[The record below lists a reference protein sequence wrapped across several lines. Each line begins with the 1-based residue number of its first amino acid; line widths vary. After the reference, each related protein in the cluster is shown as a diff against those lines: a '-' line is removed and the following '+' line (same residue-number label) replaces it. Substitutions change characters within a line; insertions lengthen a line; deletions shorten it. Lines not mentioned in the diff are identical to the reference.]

1 MQSSPA
7 ARKRNR
13 QKRKI
18 PAVIMSE
25 EATQAYS
32 QDSGQSFISIL
43 KSDFSLN
50 FREAKLTNSYHW
62 IEQWMK
68 NTKVIWKRKGQCGA
82 VDIPQK
88 AFNDDS

>member
-1 MQSSPA
+1 MQRSPA

-13 QKRKI
+13 QEGKE

-25 EATQAYS
+25 EAAQACS

-50 FREAKLTNSYHW
+50 FKKAKLANSVHW
-62 IEQWMK
+62 IEH
-68 NTKVIWKRKGQCGA
+68 
-82 VDIPQK
+82 
-88 AFNDDS
+88 